1 MEFGLEYITCHRWS
15 CEACDNMESKVKERK
30 ESPKDSA
37 EPDGMPTGL
46 VVALLLLLLGGLAWL
61 GCCLWAICTRLKTR
75 STDISDGKKSRS
87 EGNRFPKS
95 SKRSQKTKNQ
105 EGPDYENAG
114 EYENIRQNSSGY
126 DEMYGN

>member
-1 MEFGLEYITCHRWS
+1 MKFELEYITCHRWS
-15 CEACDNMESKVKERK
+15 CEACDNMASKVNQRK
-30 ESPKDSA
+30 ESPKESA
-37 EPDGMPTGL
+37 KPDGMPTGL

-75 STDISDGKKSRS
+75 PTDISDGKKSRS
-87 EGNRFPKS
+87 DRFPKS
-95 SKRSQKTKNQ
+95 SKQSRKTKNQ

-114 EYENIRQNSSGY
+114 DYENIRQNSSGY

>member
-1 MEFGLEYITCHRWS
+1 M
-15 CEACDNMESKVKERK
+15 DSKVKERK
-30 ESPKDSA
+30 ESP

-46 VVALLLLLLGGLAWL
+46 VVALLLLFLGGLAWF
-61 GCCLWAICTRLKTR
+61 GCCLWAICMRLKTR
-75 STDISDGKKSRS
+75 PTDISDRKKSRS

-95 SKRSQKTKNQ
+95 SKQSRKTKNQ

-114 EYENIRQNSSGY
+114 DYENIRQNSSGY